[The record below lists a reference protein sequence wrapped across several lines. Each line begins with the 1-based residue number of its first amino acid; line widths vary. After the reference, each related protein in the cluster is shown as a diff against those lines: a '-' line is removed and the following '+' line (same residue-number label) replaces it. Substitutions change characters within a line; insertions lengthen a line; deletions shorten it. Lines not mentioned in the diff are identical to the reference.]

1 MRMAELVLFHNA
13 LGLTEGMRAFA
24 DRLRSAGH
32 HVALPDLF
40 HGATFG
46 TVEEGVAHAEAIG
59 FDEIVS
65 RGEAAV
71 AELPAQ
77 LVYGGFSLGAM
88 PAQKLAQNRPG
99 ARALL
104 LYEGGVPLSAYG
116 GAWPDG
122 VVLQIHAKEEDDW
135 SEVDVLQELARAVPA
150 AELHLYPGANHLFTD
165 ASFDAYDE
173 RATDMVAER
182 TLDMLRRLG

>member
-1 MRMAELVLFHNA
+1 MAELVLFHHA

-46 TVEEGVAHAEAIG
+46 TVEEGVAHAGEIG

-104 LYEGGVPLSAYG
+104 LYEGGVPLSTYG
-116 GAWPDG
+116 DAWPDG
-122 VVLQIHAKEEDDW
+122 VALQIHAKEGDDW

-150 AELHLYPGANHLFTD
+150 AELHLYPGADHLFTD
-165 ASFDAYDE
+165 ASFNAYDE
-173 RATDMVAER
+173 QATDMVAER